1 MTPPPREAPGPRPPA
16 AAAATGATGATGA
29 TDEPVASVARP
40 GLLLLVLCLAQ
51 FMLVLDVSVTN
62 VALSSIRADLDFA
75 VGDLQWIITAYTLVF
90 GSLLIFFGRAGDM
103 WGRRRLF
110 LLGTAVF
117 TATSLACGLAQE
129 PWQLITARA
138 VQGLGGAMMS
148 PAALSLLTTG
158 FREGPARNRALGV
171 WGAIAA
177 GGAAA
182 GMIIGGVLTDVAS
195 WRWVFFI
202 NVPVGLAIAL
212 AAPRLVAE
220 SRGGDRTRLDVPGA
234 LTVTAGLLALVY
246 GLTRIETGA
255 SGSLIAPALL
265 ALAVLLLATF
275 VVLERRSSAPLVDF
289 TLLGSRSVGVANSFA
304 VLSTAVVV
312 GQSFFLSLYLREV
325 LGYSPLRTGFALVP
339 ITLVV
344 IVVAGAVPRL
354 LPAVG
359 VRPVLVTAG
368 LALAGGMALQ
378 SRMPVDGAYAV
389 DVLPAILLTA
399 AGLGLGFVAATIAAT
414 SGVAARHQGL
424 ASGLL
429 NTSQQVGGAIGL
441 AVLATVAAARTE
453 QLLGTGQAPLQAL
466 NGGFS
471 AGLSVAIGFAA
482 VAALVALAAPGRV
495 PPSPPDPAV
504 AVAAA
509 LPAPSPAELTATPPA
524 TPPGPAASGTRGPQ

>member
-1 MTPPPREAPGPRPPA
+1 MTPPPREA
-16 AAAATGATGATGA
+16 
-29 TDEPVASVARP
+29 TDAPVTPVARP

-62 VALSSIRADLDFA
+62 VALASVRADLDFA
-75 VGDLQWIITAYTLVF
+75 VEDLQWIITAYTLVF
-90 GSLLIFFGRAGDM
+90 GSLLIFSGRAGDL

-110 LLGTAVF
+110 LVGTAVF
-117 TATSLACGLAQE
+117 TAASLACGLAQE

-138 VQGLGGAMMS
+138 AQGLGAAMMS
-148 PAALSLLTTG
+148 PAALSLLTTA

-171 WGAIAA
+171 WGAVSA

-182 GMIIGGVLTDVAS
+182 GMIIGGVLTDLAG
-195 WRWVFFI
+195 WRWVFLI

-212 AAPRLVAE
+212 AAPRVVAE
-220 SRGGDRTRLDVPGA
+220 SRSGGRTRLDVPGA
-234 LTVTAGLLALVY
+234 ITVTAGLLALVL

-255 SGSLIAPALL
+255 PGSPVAPALL
-265 ALAVLLLATF
+265 VLAGLLLVVF
-275 VVLERRSSAPLVDF
+275 VAIERRSPAPLVDF
-289 TLLGSRSVGVANSFA
+289 ALLRSRSVGVANAFA

-312 GQSFFLSLYLREV
+312 GQSFFLSLHLREM

-344 IVVAGAVPRL
+344 IAVAGAVPRL

-378 SRMPVDGAYAV
+378 SRMPVDGTYVA

-414 SGVAARHQGL
+414 SGVPARHQGL

-453 QLLGTGQAPLQAL
+453 QLLGTGEAPLPAL

-471 AGLSVAIGFAA
+471 AGLVVAIGFAV

-495 PPSPPDPAV
+495 PPPAPDPA
-504 AVAAA
+504 AAAAAA
-509 LPAPSPAELTATPPA
+509 LPVPGGSAGAPPA
-524 TPPGPAASGTRGPQ
+524 SPSAPAASDARSPQ

>member
-1 MTPPPREAPGPRPPA
+1 MTPPPREARSTRPPAA
-16 AAAATGATGATGA
+16 AAAATGATGATDQPG
-29 TDEPVASVARP
+29 ASVARP

-62 VALSSIRADLDFA
+62 VALASIRTDLAFA

-117 TATSLACGLAQE
+117 TAASLACGLAQE

-148 PAALSLLTTG
+148 PAALSLLTTS
-158 FREGPARNRALGV
+158 FPEGPARNRALGV

-182 GMIIGGVLTDVAS
+182 GMIIGGVLTDLAS
-195 WRWVFFI
+195 WRWVFLI

-212 AAPRLVAE
+212 AAPRVVAE
-220 SRGGDRTRLDVPGA
+220 SRGGGRTRLDVPGA
-234 LTVTAGLLALVY
+234 ITVTAGLLALVL
-246 GLTRIETGA
+246 GLTQIEADA
-255 SGSLIAPALL
+255 SGPLVAPALL
-265 ALAVLLLATF
+265 ALAALVLVTF
-275 VVLERRSSAPLVDF
+275 VALERRSLAPLVDF
-289 TLLGSRSVGVANSFA
+289 TLLSSRSVSVANSFA

-325 LGYSPLRTGFALVP
+325 LGFSPLRTGFALVP

-344 IVVAGAVPRL
+344 IAVAGVVPRL

-368 LALAGGMALQ
+368 LSLAAGMALQ
-378 SRMPVDGAYAV
+378 SRMPVDGAYVV

-414 SGVAARHQGL
+414 SGIQAHHQGL

-441 AVLATVAAARTE
+441 AALATVAAARTE
-453 QLLGTGQAPLQAL
+453 QRLGEGEAPLQAL

-471 AGLSVAIGFAA
+471 AGLVVAIGFAV

-495 PPSPPDPAV
+495 PPSPPNPAA

-509 LPAPSPAELTATPPA
+509 LPAPGPGGSTGTPPA
-524 TPPGPAASGTRGPQ
+524 TPSVPTASDTRSPQ